1 VPEPFQRLLT
11 STADLETP
19 FAVVDEPALWANA
32 DDLVRR
38 AAEVPIR
45 VASKSVRVR
54 SIIDRTLAREGFTG
68 VMSYSLAESNW
79 LVDNG
84 IDDILLAYPTTS
96 ASALKEL
103 VADDRKRAA
112 ITVMVDST
120 QSLDH
125 IADLL
130 GARLVAQDRPCTP
143 RRAPLSGALGRRR
156 QCAGESD

>member
-1 VPEPFQRLLT
+1 MPEPFQRLLT

-84 IDDILLAYPTTS
+84 IDDVPQ
-96 ASALKEL
+96 K
-103 VADDRKRAA
+103 V
-112 ITVMVDST
+112 
-120 QSLDH
+120 
-125 IADLL
+125 IAE
-130 GARLVAQDRPCTP
+130 
-143 RRAPLSGALGRRR
+143 SGADILRLWTASVDYSDDQRIGTEGTRR
-156 QCAGESD
+156 